1 MRLDSALKNV
11 VPNISRPKKSQHFLM
26 KLPNNFQMREH
37 SRPCRFHI
45 INTWL
50 TVKKISGANLENLVD
65 GSKFLPVLFITRWD
79 VCINR
84 LQNSDINREYVN
96 FNLIKEFWT
105 LGDDLTIWFDLTGWL
120 PFPNERQ
127 TMGDYSFYK

>member
-1 MRLDSALKNV
+1 MASPLVIFKWV
-11 VPNISRPKKSQHFLM
+11 
-26 KLPNNFQMREH
+26 
-37 SRPCRFHI
+37 I

-50 TVKKISGANLENLVD
+50 TVKKISEANLENLVA